1 VIPVAAMQVTDQGLS
16 WPASPGRAAPGRR
29 PWLHSRRAGDLAHH
43 ERGHAAHHV
52 RHAQPP
58 PSRHL

>member
-43 ERGHAAHHV
+43 KRGTPPTMYVTLSHHQV
-52 RHAQPP
+52 GTW
-58 PSRHL
+58 